1 MSFKRIVVGGVAGV
15 LMLALGACGSADQ
28 ASAPSQSVGGASS
41 TEPGREL
48 KMSTNQT
55 EDHPN
60 NVALMNLADRMRE
73 RTDGRINIVVYANAV
88 LGAQTDSMASLQE
101 GVIDL
106 ASLSAP
112 QLVNLNPDFQVLDL
126 PLVFDS
132 IEHQMKALND
142 PELMG
147 ELYSSLEDKN
157 MVVTGAYT
165 QGSRNVYNTTRPVVT
180 PDDMK
185 GMKIRVQETDMQVKM
200 VEAMGG
206 VASPMAFG
214 EVYSALQTG
223 VIDGAENNEA
233 SYITMKHNEVAK
245 YYSYTRHLIGAD
257 MTVVSA
263 KVYNSWSD
271 EDKEIWQEEFLAS
284 VDEFN
289 ELWDAKIKDATE
301 QTKAAG
307 SQFNEVDADA
317 FRAVLAPVTEAA
329 LVTENQKAL
338 YKAFRDLA

>member
-1 MSFKRIVVGGVAGV
+1 MGFSKKLVGAAVAG
-15 LMLALGACGSADQ
+15 LMLLSACGGGQGQ
-28 ASAPSQSVGGASS
+28 AES
-41 TEPGREL
+41 TEAPQELGREL
-48 KMSTNQT
+48 KLSINQT

-60 NVALMNLADRMRE
+60 YIALNNLGERMRE
-73 RTDGRINIVVYANAV
+73 RTDGRINIEVYANAV
-88 LGAQTDSMASLQE
+88 LGAQTDSMVSLQE
-101 GVIDL
+101 GVIDI

-132 IEHQMKALND
+132 VDHQMEALND

-147 ELYSSLEDKN
+147 ELYNSLADKN
-157 MVVTGAYT
+157 MIVTGAYT
-165 QGSRNVYNTTRPVVT
+165 QGERSVYNNKRPIVT

-185 GMKIRVQETDMQVKM
+185 GLKIRVQETDMQVKM
-200 VEAMGG
+200 IEGMGG

-223 VIDGAENNEA
+223 VIDGAENNQV

-245 YYSYTRHLIGAD
+245 YFSYTRHLIGAD
-257 MTVVSA
+257 LTIVSK
-263 KVYNSWSD
+263 KVWDTWSD

-289 ELWDAKIKDATE
+289 ELWLAKVADAEE
-301 QTKAAG
+301 QTKALG
-307 SQFNEVDADA
+307 SEYNEVDAEA
-317 FRAVLAPVTEAA
+317 FREVLAPVTEAA
-329 LVTENQKAL
+329 LVTDNQKAL
-338 YKAFRDLA
+338 YEAFR

>member
-1 MSFKRIVVGGVAGV
+1 MGFSKKLVGAAVAG
-15 LMLALGACGSADQ
+15 LMLLSACGGGQGQ
-28 ASAPSQSVGGASS
+28 AES
-41 TEPGREL
+41 TEAPQELGREL
-48 KMSTNQT
+48 KLSINQT

-60 NVALMNLADRMRE
+60 YIALNNLGERMRE
-73 RTDGRINIVVYANAV
+73 RTDGRINIEVYANAV
-88 LGAQTDSMASLQE
+88 LGAQTDSMVSLQE
-101 GVIDL
+101 GVIDI

-132 IEHQMKALND
+132 VDHQMEALND

-147 ELYSSLEDKN
+147 ELYNSLADKN
-157 MVVTGAYT
+157 MIVTGAYT
-165 QGSRNVYNTTRPVVT
+165 QGERSVYNNKRPIVT

-185 GMKIRVQETDMQVKM
+185 GLKIRVQETDMQVKM
-200 VEAMGG
+200 IEGMGG

-223 VIDGAENNEA
+223 VIDGAENNQV

-245 YYSYTRHLIGAD
+245 YFSYTRHLIGAD
-257 MTVVSA
+257 LTIVSK
-263 KVYNSWSD
+263 KVWDTWSD

-289 ELWDAKIKDATE
+289 ELWLAKVADAEE
-301 QTKAAG
+301 QTKALG
-307 SQFNEVDADA
+307 SEYNEVDAEA
-317 FRAVLAPVTEAA
+317 FREVLAPVTEAA
-329 LVTENQKAL
+329 LVTDNQKAL
-338 YKAFRDLA
+338 YEAFRALA